1 MPPFQDRL
9 APVASLFLC
18 PATSE
23 IHTFLVEFQLLVA
36 RAPELVHLVE
46 ADLDEHALKKK
57 AIRVADAD
65 WSRSLTLVLTDFV
78 ETAKPCEKVRTRLGQ
93 GRPRT
98 SGHIVLLMVLLRG
111 RLGSG
116 FKAETTDT
124 LLRESVTFQ
133 VYLNNIGV
141 RMPRASTLTELVN
154 AVSDETRSR
163 IHDAQIAQTKTD
175 GLDDFTAIIQ
185 DSTAVESNT
194 VWPTDSGVTVA
205 LMARLD
211 RGIEQLANYGLPTSH
226 SKHSNKR
233 RRALA
238 KSRRLARDI
247 DLASGKN
254 AVLTRKRKYMTLL
267 AYGASTL
274 AEIRRAQVAI
284 QAGRS
289 QLVRCPSELISIDKV
304 LAQFESDAT
313 KLAQVLVN
321 CEGRIRHNRKISAT
335 ERIVSISDPDAALIV
350 KGQRDTIVGYKSQLA
365 RSRNGFIVGLG
376 LPAGNAADSRQFL
389 PMIDEVM
396 ARTGVIPSLVSV
408 DDGYASKANV
418 AGARARGIDVISISG
433 SKGRALTSD
442 ADWVSDSYAMARNQR
457 SAVESSIFTLKE
469 GFNFGLPARRG
480 HARVYAELLEKVLAH
495 NLCVAARRRAE
506 LRARA
511 VESPVPL
518 AA

>member
-9 APVASLFLC
+9 APVASLFLW
-18 PATSE
+18 PAKSE

-36 RAPELVHLVE
+36 RDPELVHLVE
-46 ADLDEHALKKK
+46 ADLDGHALKKK
-57 AIRVADAD
+57 ALRVADAD

-163 IHDAQIAQTKTD
+163 IHDAQIAQIKTD

-205 LMARLD
+205 LMARLN
-211 RGIEQLANYGLPTSH
+211 RGLEQLANHGLPTSH

-238 KSRRLARDI
+238 QSRRLAREI
-247 DLASGKN
+247 DLASGKD
-254 AVLTRKRKYMTLL
+254 AVLTRKRKYMRLL
-267 AYGASTL
+267 ACGASTL
-274 AEIRRAQVAI
+274 GEIRRAQVAI
-284 QAGRS
+284 QAGGS
-289 QLVRCPSELISIDKV
+289 QLVRCPSELISVDKV

-335 ERIVSISDPDAALIV
+335 ERIVSISDPDAAFDSRTRAEPPSVASARELGRLPQPYFLYGEDNPIL
-350 KGQRDTIVGYKSQLA
+350 SQFLRSLGDGSPGRRCRV
-365 RSRNGFIVGLG
+365 RSRR
-376 LPAGNAADSRQFL
+376 AAERGTRLWQE
-389 PMIDEVM
+389 P
-396 ARTGVIPSLVSV
+396 VS
-408 DDGYASKANV
+408 
-418 AGARARGIDVISISG
+418 
-433 SKGRALTSD
+433 
-442 ADWVSDSYAMARNQR
+442 
-457 SAVESSIFTLKE
+457 F
-469 GFNFGLPARRG
+469 
-480 HARVYAELLEKVLAH
+480 RVW
-495 NLCVAARRRAE
+495 
-506 LRARA
+506 
-511 VESPVPL
+511 
-518 AA
+518 

>member
-163 IHDAQIAQTKTD
+163 IHDAQIAQIKTD

-211 RGIEQLANYGLPTSH
+211 RGIEQLANHGLPTSH

-247 DLASGKN
+247 DLASGKD
-254 AVLTRKRKYMTLL
+254 AVLPRKRKYMRLL

-469 GFNFGLPARRG
+469 GFNFGRPARRG

>member
-1 MPPFQDRL
+1 M
-9 APVASLFLC
+9 
-18 PATSE
+18 
-23 IHTFLVEFQLLVA
+23 
-36 RAPELVHLVE
+36 
-46 ADLDEHALKKK
+46 
-57 AIRVADAD
+57 
-65 WSRSLTLVLTDFV
+65 
-78 ETAKPCEKVRTRLGQ
+78 
-93 GRPRT
+93 
-98 SGHIVLLMVLLRG
+98 
-111 RLGSG
+111 
-116 FKAETTDT
+116 
-124 LLRESVTFQ
+124 
-133 VYLNNIGV
+133 
-141 RMPRASTLTELVN
+141 
-154 AVSDETRSR
+154 
-163 IHDAQIAQTKTD
+163 
-175 GLDDFTAIIQ
+175 
-185 DSTAVESNT
+185 
-194 VWPTDSGVTVA
+194 
-205 LMARLD
+205 
-211 RGIEQLANYGLPTSH
+211 
-226 SKHSNKR
+226 
-233 RRALA
+233 
-238 KSRRLARDI
+238 
-247 DLASGKN
+247 
-254 AVLTRKRKYMTLL
+254 
-267 AYGASTL
+267 
-274 AEIRRAQVAI
+274 
-284 QAGRS
+284 
-289 QLVRCPSELISIDKV
+289 
-304 LAQFESDAT
+304 SDAT

-350 KGQRDTIVGYKSQLA
+350 KGQRATIVGYKSQLA